1 MLLQTFHEV
10 VFVLRNDGL
19 GFLDTFLLIGEK
31 EEGIEG
37 LAKEADA
44 TDFLQ
49 TDEIFEGNQLVLRE
63 LARMDD
69 EVGVGDGVGGVN
81 HAVNHH
87 YQENQRQQE
96 DDGLLVP
103 CRISKNEENGNEQ
116 DPTLKLYFGVKKS
129 LHILF
134 YVYVKYGFTDGKTPL
149 KPCKFRKKT
158 ENMVKRWV
166 HIVGF

>member
-1 MLLQTFHEV
+1 
-10 VFVLRNDGL
+10 
-19 GFLDTFLLIGEK
+19 
-31 EEGIEG
+31 
-37 LAKEADA
+37 
-44 TDFLQ
+44 
-49 TDEIFEGNQLVLRE
+49 
-63 LARMDD
+63 MDD

-134 YVYVKYGFTDGKTPL
+134 YVFVKYGFTDGKTPL